1 MKIICLCM
9 FNSSRVLLLLWAR
22 VLLVCHGC
30 TPLIRL
36 IILFLAYVFHKQKHS
51 DGVTLHKE
59 VTLKN
64 DGATPTKAGLVF
76 VSQLNMV
83 FVHVFNTQNG
93 MVKY

>member
-1 MKIICLCM
+1 M
-9 FNSSRVLLLLWAR
+9 V
-22 VLLVCHGC
+22 VP
-30 TPLIRL
+30 PLIRL

-83 FVHVFNTQNG
+83 FDHVFNTQNG